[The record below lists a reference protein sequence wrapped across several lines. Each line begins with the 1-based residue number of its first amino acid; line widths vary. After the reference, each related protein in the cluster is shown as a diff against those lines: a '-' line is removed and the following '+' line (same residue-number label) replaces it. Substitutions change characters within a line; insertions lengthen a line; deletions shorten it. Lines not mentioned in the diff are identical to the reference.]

1 MQVTLLDGID
11 QLQAAAVLLA
21 RIWERPMTDPPVS
34 RDVLRSLAFSNNYVA
49 GAYLDDELVGVSVG
63 VLGLSGSTLYLH
75 SLLTGVLP
83 GIQGRHV
90 GFALKQHQ
98 RAWALERGVAAI
110 GWTFDPLVRR
120 NGFFNLTKLGAEV
133 VAYRPHFYGEMQ
145 DAFNTG
151 DETDRAVVRWELT
164 SARAV
169 RAAAG
174 SYEEPDVAVL
184 QAEGATVILDNGAA
198 VRPAVGEVL
207 LAWVPEDV
215 VALRRSDP
223 ERALAWRRAAR
234 ESFGEAIDHGYVATT
249 MSRSGW
255 YVLRRDE

>member
-1 MQVTLLDGID
+1 MILLDGVD

-21 RIWERPMTDPPVS
+21 RIWERSMTDPPVS
-34 RDVLRSLAFSNNYVA
+34 RDVLRALAFSNNYVA

-63 VLGLSGSTLYLH
+63 FLGLSGGTLYLH
-75 SLLTGVLP
+75 SQITGVAP
-83 GIQGRHV
+83 GIQGRDV

-98 RAWALERGVAAI
+98 RAWALERGIAAI

-174 SYEEPDVAVL
+174 SYEEPPDVAVL
-184 QAEGATVILDNGAA
+184 RAEGATVILDEGPM
-198 VRPAVGEVL
+198 VGPVVGEVL
-207 LAWVPEDV
+207 LARVPEDV

-234 ESFGEAIDHGYVATT
+234 DSFGQAIEGGYVATAMT
-249 MSRSGW
+249 RSGW
-255 YVLRRDE
+255 YVLQRAE